1 MPTPG
6 CCSRRGREGAGGEGN
21 GIHLSPAGIS
31 HPCPCR
37 VPRPQCGHVVLVAVL
52 VLSGS
57 APARTP
63 AFGARGFPA
72 PFPWSRAFPG
82 HASSCPRPQ
91 PQNFPLAPACSP
103 ACDPSSSE
111 KLLCGVRRGRGG
123 GGGGGRPG
131 CPGEG
136 MPFNSSLLFRAGAAW
151 GGQAPLQFL
160 GLFQVLGGTFG
171 VLSPSP
177 SPPLRPSHPV
187 NVESGRIP
195 LDQGAKPIALPLLAA
210 LLLFFFTKSSCFF
223 FYFPCPGR
231 TPPAP
236 RAGGLLLPCPQLAD
250 PIGFGSGPQIW
261 YGVTAARCPR
271 GGWVLF
277 GAAWSC

>member
-1 MPTPG
+1 M
-6 CCSRRGREGAGGEGN
+6 
-21 GIHLSPAGIS
+21 
-31 HPCPCR
+31 
-37 VPRPQCGHVVLVAVL
+37 L

-151 GGQAPLQFL
+151 GGQAPLRFL
-160 GLFQVLGGTFG
+160 GLFQVLGGTFV

-195 LDQGAKPIALPLLAA
+195 LDQGAKPIALPLLTA
-210 LLLFFFTKSSCFF
+210 LLLFFLPNLHVFF
-223 FYFPCPGR
+223 FISHAQDGHPLHPELVACCCPAR
-231 TPPAP
+231 SWLTPLVLGLDP
-236 RAGGLLLPCPQLAD
+236 R
-250 PIGFGSGPQIW
+250 SGT
-261 YGVTAARCPR
+261 G
-271 GGWVLF
+271 
-277 GAAWSC
+277 